1 MKILNNKSPVILVLF
16 SIFFSLVAPASW
28 AGELKVYKGNPQP
41 PSLLLPDLAGK
52 MQSLASF
59 KGKVVL
65 LNFWATWCPPCR
77 IEMPSMWRLKNK
89 LKGKPFEVLAVDMGE
104 DKKIVRAFMPDDMER
119 DFVVLLDTEG
129 IALKEWKIFAFPTSF
144 LIDKKGKIRYALYGG
159 IEWDGPV
166 ETKIVEMLLNEK

>member
-1 MKILNNKSPVILVLF
+1 MKIQNKTSSVILILLT
-16 SIFFSLVAPASW
+16 IFFALTVATSQ
-28 AGELKVYKGNPQP
+28 AGELKPYKGDAQP
-41 PSLLLPDLAGK
+41 PALVLPDLAGK
-52 MQSLASF
+52 MRSLASF
-59 KGKVVL
+59 KGRVVL

-89 LKGKPFEVLAVDMGE
+89 LRDRPFEVLAVDMGE

-119 DFVVLLDTEG
+119 DFVVLFDIEG
-129 IALKEWKIFAFPTSF
+129 KALLEWKIFAFPTSF

-159 IEWDGPV
+159 IEWDGPK